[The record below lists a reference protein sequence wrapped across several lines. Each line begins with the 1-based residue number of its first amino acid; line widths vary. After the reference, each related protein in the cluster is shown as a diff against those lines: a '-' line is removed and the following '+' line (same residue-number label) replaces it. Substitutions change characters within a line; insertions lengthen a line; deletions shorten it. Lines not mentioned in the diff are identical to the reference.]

1 MSDSIKTASKIIK
14 FVSIAVISGFCVF
27 AADHYYRIENHAR
40 ELLPKL
46 SMTVFIDKN
55 CNDDAQVCEAIE
67 ALGFVTVSEYVHSKN
82 VYDKA
87 VEKNPFLKDVSVP
100 GDSEIFQSYV
110 KASPSSFPT
119 EDFLVAAR
127 NAVSGVENV
136 SEVVFNPEVF
146 KEYAR
151 VKNLLDFYRKI
162 LLIFAVIII
171 VLLISQSILFILES
185 EDNTRKFIIGAI
197 SYLIA
202 ASIGFVVVWGICL
215 FMQYPLIINEI
226 AAFYI
231 IPLTAAFGIIFN
243 ENCRS

>member
-1 MSDSIKTASKIIK
+1 MNASNKAISKAIK
-14 FVSIAVISGFCVF
+14 FVSIAVISGFCVL

-55 CNDDAQVCEAIE
+55 CNDDAQVCDAIE
-67 ALGFVTVSEYVHSKN
+67 ALGFVTVSEYVHSKD

-110 KASPSSFPT
+110 KVSPSSFPT
-119 EDFLVAAR
+119 EDFLIDAR
-127 NAVSGVENV
+127 NSIAGVENV
-136 SEVVFNPEVF
+136 NEVVFNPENF
-146 KEYAR
+146 KEYVRA
-151 VKNLLDFYRKI
+151 KNLLIFYQTI
-162 LLIFAVIII
+162 LLVFAAVIFA
-171 VLLISQSILFILES
+171 LLIAQSVLFILAS

-197 SYLIA
+197 VCLIA
-202 ASIGFVVVWGICL
+202 ASTGFVGAWSICL
-215 FMQYPLIINEI
+215 FMQHPLIIDEI

-231 IPLTAAFGIIFN
+231 IPLIAAFGIIFKD
-243 ENCRS
+243 